1 LVKEKAELE
10 CCLKEKEHQLNIYKI
25 KTRANSLNENNEG
38 NINEEGNKRTIIDKK
53 EKEIND
59 NSYSSTDSEI
69 KDPNR
74 PRYTLNELQEVLM
87 EKNELKVKLLETQE
101 ELEMFKR
108 R

>member
-1 LVKEKAELE
+1 M
-10 CCLKEKEHQLNIYKI
+10 KEKEHQLIIYRAKA
-25 KTRANSLNENNEG
+25 RANSLNENN
-38 NINEEGNKRTIIDKK
+38 NNNNNNEEKIDKK
-53 EKEIND
+53 EEDLND
-59 NSYSSTDSEI
+59 NSHSSSIDSEI

-108 R
+108 RYV